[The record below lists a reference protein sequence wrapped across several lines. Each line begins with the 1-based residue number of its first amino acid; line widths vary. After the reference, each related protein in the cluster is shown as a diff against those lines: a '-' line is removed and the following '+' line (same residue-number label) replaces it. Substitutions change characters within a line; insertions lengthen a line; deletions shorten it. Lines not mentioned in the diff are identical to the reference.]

1 MIDDVKNYV
10 EIMKSLDVRQMV
22 LQGPPG
28 TSKTYN
34 AKQIIAYGIC
44 ENLKEKDKFSSYK
57 DEDIKKLLDKYQIG
71 KQENTEA
78 YWDMVQFHP
87 SYGYEDFVRGITVT
101 TENQQIKYKTIN
113 KVFGNIC
120 KLAKEDKEKNE
131 KNAGKYFLLID
142 EINRADIA
150 TVFGELIYALE
161 YRDEW
166 VEVPYTL
173 DKEEA
178 DTPSKISVPDNLYI
192 IATMNTADKSV
203 GNIDYAI
210 RRRFLFFDLLPD
222 ENVIRKNRGLEKE
235 KLEKEKNDIVI
246 NTFKGINK
254 FIEDA
259 TKDSQYRANDFK
271 IGHTY
276 FLKCGEFKSL
286 GKIIPYIDFI
296 KMNKDNEKIK
306 KEIIGI
312 EYIEDL
318 KKIEGFENRDSIKK
332 TKNIVGLDELRE
344 KLNKSLNESLNESLE
359 KQKNFLYK
367 MQYQVLPI
375 LREYYIDGI
384 IKIYKPNEFK
394 SLNLYL
400 NGEDLNP
407 ISLIEIIEEFAEIVE
422 NKEESNA

>member
-44 ENLKEKDKFSSYK
+44 ENLIEKDKFSSYK

-178 DTPSKISVPDNLYI
+178 DNPSKISVPDNLYI

-222 ENVIRKNRGLEKE
+222 ENVIRKNRGLEKGI
-235 KLEKEKNDIVI
+235 NDIVI

-259 TKDSQYRANDFK
+259 TKESQYRANDFK

-276 FLKCGEFKSL
+276 FLNC
-286 GKIIPYIDFI
+286 
-296 KMNKDNEKIK
+296 KD
-306 KEIIGI
+306 
-312 EYIEDL
+312 DQ
-318 KKIEGFENRDSIKK
+318 EGN
-332 TKNIVGLDELRE
+332 
-344 KLNKSLNESLNESLE
+344 
-359 KQKNFLYK
+359 QKFLYK

-384 IKIYKPNEFK
+384 IKIYNQNEYE
-394 SLNLYL
+394 SLNKYL
-400 NGEDLNP
+400 NGEDLDEK
-407 ISLIEIIEEFAEIVE
+407 LLKEIITEFL
-422 NKEESNA
+422 NKGEKDIIQ

>member
-1 MIDDVKNYV
+1 MIDNVKNYV
-10 EIMKSLDVRQMV
+10 EIMESLGVKQMV

-34 AKQIIAYGIC
+34 AKQIIAYGIYDKLN
-44 ENLKEKDKFSSYK
+44 ENEKNTYVLTDDK
-57 DEDIKKLLDKYQIG
+57 DIKRLLDKYQMG
-71 KQENTEA
+71 KKENTEA

-276 FLKCGEFKSL
+276 FLNC
-286 GKIIPYIDFI
+286 
-296 KMNKDNEKIK
+296 KD
-306 KEIIGI
+306 
-312 EYIEDL
+312 DQ
-318 KKIEGFENRDSIKK
+318 EGNPK
-332 TKNIVGLDELRE
+332 
-344 KLNKSLNESLNESLE
+344 
-359 KQKNFLYK
+359 FLYK

-384 IKIYKPNEFK
+384 IKIYNQDKYKALKE
-394 SLNLYL
+394 YL
-400 NGEDLNP
+400 NGKNLDDKYLNGKDL
-407 ISLIEIIEEFAEIVE
+407 LETIILEF
-422 NKEESNA
+422 N

>member
-1 MIDDVKNYV
+1 MDNKAKVKYNV
-10 EIMKSLDVRQMV
+10 EEYIKIMDSLGVKQMV

-34 AKQIIAYGIC
+34 AKQIIAYGIW

-57 DEDIKKLLDKYQIG
+57 DKDIKELLYKYQMV
-71 KQENTEA
+71 KNENTEA

-120 KLAKEDKEKNE
+120 KLAKEDKEKNG
-131 KNAGKYFLLID
+131 KDAGKYFLLID
-142 EINRADIA
+142 EINRADSA

-173 DKEEA
+173 DREEVANYSSKTSVPDNNKAVNKKEQKV
-178 DTPSKISVPDNLYI
+178 DNPSKISVPNNLYI

-203 GNIDYAI
+203 CNIDYAI

-222 ENVIRKNRGLEKE
+222 ENVIRKNRLLNEE
-235 KLEKEKNDIVI
+235 QDDDIVI
-246 NTFKGINK
+246 KTFKGINK
-254 FIEDA
+254 FIEDT

-276 FLKCGEFKSL
+276 FLNCN
-286 GKIIPYIDFI
+286 D
-296 KMNKDNEKIK
+296 
-306 KEIIGI
+306 
-312 EYIEDL
+312 DL
-318 KKIEGFENRDSIKK
+318 KFHC
-332 TKNIVGLDELRE
+332 
-344 KLNKSLNESLNESLE
+344 
-359 KQKNFLYK
+359 K

-384 IKIYKPNEFK
+384 IKEQENFDSFNK
-394 SLNLYL
+394 YL
-400 NGEDLNP
+400 KGEDLN
-407 ISLIEIIEEFAEIVE
+407 SDFLKEIIKEFEANSGELR
-422 NKEESNA
+422 

>member
-28 TSKTYN
+28 TSKTYS
-34 AKQIIAYGIC
+34 AKEIIKAYLTNSL
-44 ENLKEKDKFSSYK
+44 ENE
-57 DEDIKKLLDKYQIG
+57 IVKKNSKG
-71 KQENTEA
+71 NWTGH
-78 YWDMVQFHP
+78 WDMVQFHP

-101 TENQQIKYKTIN
+101 TENQQIKYETVN
-113 KVFGNIC
+113 KIFGKMCGAASAN
-120 KLAKEDKEKNE
+120 KSEKF
-131 KNAGKYFLLID
+131 FLLID

-161 YRDEW
+161 YREES
-166 VEVPYTL
+166 VEVPYEL
-173 DKEEA
+173 EKGDN
-178 DTPSKISVPDNLYI
+178 PSKISVPDNLYI

-222 ENVIRKNRGLEKE
+222 ENVIRKNRGLEKGT
-235 KLEKEKNDIVI
+235 NDIVI

-276 FLKCGEFKSL
+276 FLNCGKFENFDDIKEYL
-286 GKIIPYIDFI
+286 KFI
-296 KMNKDNEKIK
+296 EDNKDNDNEYIKKIK
-306 KEIIGI
+306 KI

-318 KKIEGFENRDSIKK
+318 EILNGLEKREELKTLQGIKK
-332 TKNIVGLDELRE
+332 LKGLEHLKN
-344 KLNKSLNESLNESLE
+344 
-359 KQKNFLYK
+359 QKKFLYK

-384 IKIYKPNEFK
+384 IKEQGKYDSFN
-394 SLNLYL
+394 NYL
-400 NGEDLNP
+400 KGEDLSLD
-407 ISLIEIIEEFAEIVE
+407 SLIKIIDEFAKIVE

>member
-1 MIDDVKNYV
+1 MDNKAKVKYNV
-10 EIMKSLDVRQMV
+10 EEYIKIMDSLGVKQMV

-34 AKQIIAYGIC
+34 AKQIIAYGIW
-44 ENLKEKDKFSSYK
+44 ENLKEKDKFSSY
-57 DEDIKKLLDKYQIG
+57 DIKKLLYEYQMG
-71 KQENTEA
+71 EKGNTKA

-120 KLAKEDKEKNE
+120 KLAKEDKEKNGE
-131 KNAGKYFLLID
+131 DAGKYFLLID
-142 EINRADIA
+142 EINRADSA

-173 DKEEA
+173 DREEVANYSSKILVPDNNKAVNKKEQKV
-178 DTPSKISVPDNLYI
+178 DNPSKISVPDNLYI

-203 GNIDYAI
+203 CNIDYAI

-222 ENVIRKNRGLEKE
+222 ENVIRKNRLLNEE
-235 KLEKEKNDIVI
+235 QDDDIVI
-246 NTFKGINK
+246 KTFKGINK
-254 FIEDA
+254 FIEDT

-276 FLKCGEFKSL
+276 FLNCN
-286 GKIIPYIDFI
+286 D
-296 KMNKDNEKIK
+296 DD
-306 KEIIGI
+306 
-312 EYIEDL
+312 DL
-318 KKIEGFENRDSIKK
+318 KFH
-332 TKNIVGLDELRE
+332 
-344 KLNKSLNESLNESLE
+344 
-359 KQKNFLYK
+359 YK

-384 IKIYKPNEFK
+384 IKEQENFDSFNK
-394 SLNLYL
+394 YL
-400 NGEDLNP
+400 KGEDLDSDSLKE
-407 ISLIEIIEEFAEIVE
+407 ISDFLKEIIKEFEANSGELR
-422 NKEESNA
+422 

>member
-1 MIDDVKNYV
+1 MDNKAKVKYNV
-10 EIMKSLDVRQMV
+10 EEYIKIMDSLGVKQMV

-34 AKQIIAYGIC
+34 AKQIIAYGIW
-44 ENLKEKDKFSSYK
+44 ENLKEKDKFSSY
-57 DEDIKKLLDKYQIG
+57 DIKKLLYEYQMG
-71 KQENTEA
+71 EKGNTKA

-101 TENQQIKYKTIN
+101 TENLQIKYKTIN

-120 KLAKEDKEKNE
+120 KLAKEDKEKNGE
-131 KNAGKYFLLID
+131 DAGKYFLLID
-142 EINRADIA
+142 EINRADSA

-173 DKEEA
+173 DREEVANYSSKTSVPDNNKAVNKKEQKV
-178 DTPSKISVPDNLYI
+178 DNPSKISVPDNLYI

-203 GNIDYAI
+203 CNIDYAI

-222 ENVIRKNRGLEKE
+222 ENVIRKNRLLNEE
-235 KLEKEKNDIVI
+235 QDDDIVI
-246 NTFKGINK
+246 KTFKGINK
-254 FIEDA
+254 FIEDT

-276 FLKCGEFKSL
+276 FLNC
-286 GKIIPYIDFI
+286 
-296 KMNKDNEKIK
+296 
-306 KEIIGI
+306 
-312 EYIEDL
+312 ED
-318 KKIEGFENRDSIKK
+318 D
-332 TKNIVGLDELRE
+332 
-344 KLNKSLNESLNESLE
+344 
-359 KQKNFLYK
+359 QKFHCK

-384 IKIYKPNEFK
+384 IKEQENFDSFNK
-394 SLNLYL
+394 YL
-400 NGEDLNP
+400 KGEDLNSDSLEE
-407 ISLIEIIEEFAEIVE
+407 ISDFLKEIIKEFEANSGELG
-422 NKEESNA
+422 